1 MRVKGKD
8 PSKEELIVIG
18 KIRGTHGLTGA
29 VKVLLLT
36 SFPKRFEHL
45 RRVILEDRNGNR
57 GSYTIQNLFYQGNG
71 VVLQF
76 KEFSKVSDVLPFVE
90 GSVQISPGELM
101 QLPQGSYYHF
111 ELLGMEVFL
120 EDGRS
125 LGELQEIL
133 STGSND
139 VYVVR
144 SNGREHLIPA
154 TREVIREVDVSRKRM
169 RIHPLEGLLEYD
181 AM

>member
-1 MRVKGKD
+1 MG
-8 PSKEELIVIG
+8 EEPIVIG
-18 KIRGTHGLTGA
+18 KILGPHGLTGA
-29 VKVLLLT
+29 VKVLPLT

-45 RRVILEDRNGNR
+45 HRVILEDREGNR
-57 GSYTIQNLFYQGNG
+57 GAYTIQHLFYQGG
-71 VVLQF
+71 CVVLQF
-76 KEFSKVSDVLPFVE
+76 EELSEVSHVLPFVK
-90 GSVQISPGELM
+90 GSVQISPGDLM

-111 ELLGMEVFL
+111 ELLGMQVYL

-144 SNGREHLIPA
+144 SGGREHLIPA

-169 RIHPLEGLLEYD
+169 RIHPLEGLLEHD